1 MKLLI
6 KNNKF
11 TPLGLFLALLVGL
24 FYIPIWALFHPKEF
38 WAECK
43 KPWFR

>member
-11 TPLGLFLALLVGL
+11 TWLGLFLALLFAAL
-24 FYIPIWALFHPKEF
+24 YIPIWALFHPKEF
-38 WAECK
+38 LVECK
-43 KPWFR
+43 KAWFR